1 LYCKKRIL
9 ALYLCQHR
17 AGNRVAMGVIGKGA
31 ALDACLSRLSVLSYN
46 LLAPLY
52 VRPVDERT
60 GSVQAFAAFE
70 WAEPAAQRLDWAVR
84 RPRLRAELQASRA
97 DVICLQE
104 VQYEAGADGVFALPD
119 WLRLDGYALHVPPQR
134 DLAEIASRNLRVL
147 RHEVAVGNAVLVRSD
162 RLCVL
167 DDGKRSSNTRVQVV
181 VRGRE
186 GGAIAALGPT
196 AVASVHLDATDEAKR
211 VKAFAR
217 CVEQASAFGTRELI
231 VCGDMNTECLPGSCV
246 GAFAAAAAQPSPE
259 DIAREC
265 ASALR
270 LGGGEGG
277 GGEGGG
283 GDGGGGEGGGGEGG
297 GGEGG
302 GGGGM
307 PTAAQLSAWE
317 ELRAVWRRECAGPRG
332 GAR

>member
-1 LYCKKRIL
+1 
-9 ALYLCQHR
+9 
-17 AGNRVAMGVIGKGA
+17 MGVIAKGA

-60 GSVQAFAAFE
+60 GNVQAFAAFE

-246 GAFAAAAAQPSPE
+246 GAFAAAAAQPSPA

-270 LGGGEGG
+270 L
-277 GGEGGG
+277 
-283 GDGGGGEGGGGEGG
+283 GGGEGGGGEGG

-317 ELRAVWRRECAGPRG
+317 ELRAVWRRQCAGCAPRS